1 VDKAL
6 SSLMTLTY
14 DVEVVKITTSHAAM
28 KKDLDMVEQRLQ
40 QFVLMPKF
48 IELQHQCMEYA
59 KQVEIVRVDEE
70 IEKTRYMLTKFLL
83 KTDFN
88 EKFKRTEAEIW
99 EELATK
105 IETKIFDRKIEA
117 FEVEGA
123 TEKKRVNKE
132 MQAIREV
139 SDRMRRKQEEASY
152 SLIEIRGEVD
162 DKMVAKEGQKLWAN
176 FRKYA
181 MYDELKELYRKTMP
195 AISSFEDKLKEN
207 NDHNLKVD
215 MMLRR
220 IDEVV
225 CSKADKDSIKEFRA
239 YVDIQFIT
247 KVEN

>member
-1 VDKAL
+1 
-6 SSLMTLTY
+6 MTLTY

-59 KQVEIVRVDEE
+59 KQTEIERVDDE

-88 EKFKRTEAEIW
+88 EKFKKTEAEIW

-105 IETKIFDRKIEA
+105 MEKKIFDRKIEA
-117 FEVEGA
+117 FEVEA
-123 TEKKRVNKE
+123 DTEKKRVTKE
-132 MQAIREV
+132 LQAIREV
-139 SDRMRRKQEEASY
+139 CDRMRRKTEETTFM
-152 SLIEIRGEVD
+152 LTEIRSETD
-162 DKMVAKEGQKLWAN
+162 DKMASKEGQKLWAN

-181 MYDELKELYRKTMP
+181 MYDELKDLYRKTMP

-207 NDHNLKVD
+207 NDHNDKID
-215 MMLRR
+215 IMIRR

-225 CSKADKDSIKEFRA
+225 CLKADKDSIKEFR
-239 YVDIQFIT
+239 
-247 KVEN
+247 